1 MGFVDAVKSA
11 YGNYANF
18 KGRAS
23 RSEYWWFQLFFMIV
37 YFGLSIAMNALGE
50 LGGIVGIVLLVF
62 YIGSLLPMIALAA
75 RRMHDS
81 DKSGWFMLIP
91 FYSLY
96 LAIIKGTDGPNRFGD
111 DPVGVGST
119 FN

>member
-11 YGNYANF
+11 FSNYANF

-23 RSEYWWFQLFFMIV
+23 RSEYWWFVLFYNVIYLV
-37 YFGLSIAMNALGE
+37 LGLLASAASIF
-50 LGGIVGIVLLVF
+50 GIVALVF
-62 YIGSLLPMIALAA
+62 LLGIIVPLIAVAI

-91 FYSLY
+91 FYNLY
-96 LAIIKGTDGPNRFGD
+96 LAIIKGTDGTNRFGD
-111 DPVGVGST
+111 DPVGGVGKT
-119 FN
+119 FD